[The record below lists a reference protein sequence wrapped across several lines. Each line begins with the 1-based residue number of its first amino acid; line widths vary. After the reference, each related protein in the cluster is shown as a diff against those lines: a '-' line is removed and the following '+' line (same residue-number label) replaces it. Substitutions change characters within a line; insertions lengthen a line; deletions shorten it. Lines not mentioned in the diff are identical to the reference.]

1 LKKYFFVKEIPFLS
15 PSLLGFKLAEQS
27 GYKNQG
33 HLTLN
38 SGAWFLPF
46 VIADRLSLQ
55 AIHFNNSPEIAR
67 PPLRYWDKTLKPSIE
82 NSVDPGLAFILD
94 GVSAVITYS

>member
-1 LKKYFFVKEIPFLS
+1 
-15 PSLLGFKLAEQS
+15 
-27 GYKNQG
+27 
-33 HLTLN
+33 LN

-67 PPLRYWDKTLKPSIE
+67 PPIRYWDETWKPSTE
-82 NSVDPGLAFILD
+82 NGVDPSLAFILD
-94 GVSAVITYS
+94 GISAVLAYFP